1 LHVNFEQIDCPAG
14 EDCLDQRLDMAVER
28 RDALVVA
35 QAYGFL
41 DLHATQGK
49 SSKKLQQDAS
59 TPIVPRDESETS
71 HGCISQKVRLPVDII
86 RVLVVTDNM
95 KCPQFQSES
104 TCRFSPLIN
113 EGGRFWS
120 MMPKV

>member
-1 LHVNFEQIDCPAG
+1 
-14 EDCLDQRLDMAVER
+14 MAVER

-59 TPIVPRDESETS
+59 TPISQETS
-71 HGCISQKVRLPVDII
+71 PKPHMAAFPKNAPSGRHYSRL
-86 RVLVVTDNM
+86 
-95 KCPQFQSES
+95 
-104 TCRFSPLIN
+104 
-113 EGGRFWS
+113 GGDG
-120 MMPKV
+120 